1 VDALVI
7 HDMEQSSE
15 TVPGANPRG
24 LTIEQHYEELA
35 GGGFKAL
42 QELRAS
48 GAISAFGAGVNA
60 DEGVD
65 LTLMGTPFGA
75 ATMREF
81 NQQYCRRL
89 ADLSTEDPINFFLM
103 ANIYSLLD
111 FTAHADGLLDLC
123 AERGIGVVRRCY
135 LDSPSTA
142 ATHSVQPAQFSWL
155 LTRVSLVWLARGKR
169 AWQVIGGPFASGI
182 LAGDPTEG
190 TYVYGAAPPEVS
202 YYAFGADW
210 SKFR

>member
-1 VDALVI
+1 MVRRSTNHNSDKVGAQVGRFLRPVDAAAHEAHGWPDNSLLFNVEFDFRYEAIQQQHRESLQRLGCGRVDALVI

-42 QELRAS
+42 QDLRAS

-65 LTLMGTPFGA
+65 LSLKGTPFGA
-75 ATMREF
+75 TTMREF

-111 FTAHADGLLDLC
+111 FTAHTDGLLDLC
-123 AERGIGVVRRCY
+123 AERGIGVVRPCI
-135 LDSPSTA
+135 P
-142 ATHSVQPAQFSWL
+142 
-155 LTRVSLVWLARGKR
+155 
-169 AWQVIGGPFASGI
+169 
-182 LAGDPTEG
+182 
-190 TYVYGAAPPEVS
+190 
-202 YYAFGADW
+202 
-210 SKFR
+210 